1 MDGGSGIDLHPHP
14 MDGDMVV
21 IPTESDEVV
30 GMMTPSPGAGMDVM
44 DL

>member
-1 MDGGSGIDLHPHP
+1 MDRGVGIDLHPHP

-21 IPTESDEVV
+21 IPTEGDEVV
-30 GMMTPSPGAGMDVM
+30 GVMAPTPGAGMKVV

>member
-1 MDGGSGIDLHPHP
+1 MDRGVGIDLHPHP

-21 IPTESDEVV
+21 IPAQGEEVV
-30 GMMTPSPGAGMDVM
+30 GVMATSPGAGVNVV

>member
-1 MDGGSGIDLHPHP
+1 MDRGVGIDLHPHP

-30 GMMTPSPGAGMDVM
+30 GVMTPTPGAGMNVV